1 MKAPDFAYCC
11 PDNVDDV
18 CELMAEYGADAR
30 VLAGGQSLVPAMN
43 LRLSSAEL
51 LIDINRVSALEGIKL
66 TDDGQGVSV
75 GALARHAQVA
85 ASPLIRQHVSL
96 VGKAM
101 AYVAH
106 PAVRNR
112 GTTCGSLALADPSAE
127 MPACAVA
134 LNACLVL
141 QSKKEGIRRVPAREF
156 FFGLY
161 ETARRDDELL
171 TNVIWPVDQPGY
183 YTGFTELS
191 RRHGDFAIAGV
202 AVRCAINNGTVRDL
216 DMVTFGVGP
225 TPVLSAEARDL
236 AEAQEANAALAN
248 SVADKVSNL
257 LEIDSI
263 DHEQVRREQVRA
275 LVRRVLLEVFQEA
288 ACGNS

>member
-11 PDNVDDV
+11 PDSVDDV

-43 LRLSSAEL
+43 LRLSSTEL

-66 TDDGQGVSV
+66 TDDGKEVSV

-85 ASPLIRQHVSL
+85 ASPLIRQQVSL
-96 VGKAM
+96 VSKAM

-127 MPACAVA
+127 MPACAVT
-134 LNACLVL
+134 LNAGLVL
-141 QSKKEGIRRVPAREF
+141 KSKKEGVRRVPARAF
-156 FFGLY
+156 FLGLY
-161 ETARRDDELL
+161 DTARRDDELL
-171 TNVIWPVDQPGY
+171 THVIWPVDQPGY
-183 YTGFTELS
+183 FFGFDELS
-191 RRHGDFAIAGV
+191 RRHGDFAMAGV
-202 AVRCAINNGTVRDL
+202 AVRCAIDSGTVRDL
-216 DMVTFGVGP
+216 DLVTFGVGA
-225 TPVLSAEARDL
+225 TPVLSVEARNL
-236 AEAQEANAALAN
+236 AEAQEANAALAA
-248 SVADKVSNL
+248 SVAEKVASG

-263 DHEQVRREQVRA
+263 EHEQVRREQVR
-275 LVRRVLLEVFQEA
+275 VMIRRVLLGVFQEA
-288 ACGNS
+288 ACENS